1 MAKKKK
7 RKKGSAP
14 PGGGALLLRALLFA
28 TATGLAL
35 LFLLVALVSLNVFGP
50 LPSEAELAA
59 IENEEATLVFAED
72 GTLIGKLFAEDRTNI
87 RYEDLPQHLIDALVS
102 TEDARF
108 FEHQGVDGT
117 SYVRVLLR
125 TILGGDRSGGG
136 GSTISQ
142 QIIKNLYG
150 RERHGPLTVPVNK
163 IKEALVAQRLERV
176 YDKRGVLVLYLN
188 SVPFGENLYGIESAA
203 RRFFGRSTTRLGV
216 EEAAV
221 LVGMLKANTA
231 YNPRLHPDRARERRN
246 TVLGL
251 MEKHGHLSA
260 READSLQALPLKL
273 RYTGLDAYDAYGYFV
288 ARVEREAGT
297 LLREAA
303 RTAAA
308 KGARKGA
315 RGKAVGPDPP
325 IPDLRKDGLR
335 IHTTLDPA
343 LQHLAVAAARTHLAR
358 MQPRLDAEL
367 KASKARAAW
376 ERSKAGK
383 GDRTRKADVRAPR
396 ELYDHDGVRVDTIS
410 VGDSLWHYHRLLNA
424 AVLMM
429 EPATGNVRAWVGGG
443 HHRYLPYDLV
453 EARRSIA
460 SAIKP
465 VIYAAALEAGRSPCM
480 YLSNA
485 PRIYSAYDDWSPRNF
500 DGDTTG
506 GEVALWA
513 ALAQSMNLPTVDLYF
528 QLDKDSLRDM
538 VRALGIP
545 GVQVQHPSVCLGSS
559 DLSLLDMVPVYAA
572 FAARGQ
578 RPRPRLITRIT
589 DAEGKVLYEA
599 PRPRGHRALTPGTA
613 DAMNAL
619 LRRAVDQGT
628 GTALRTRYGVAGAV
642 AGKTGTS
649 QDQRDA
655 WFFGYTP
662 GLVVGTW
669 VGARDPAVHFRGAL
683 GTGSQLALP
692 IAGQVFHGIEA
703 GAGPRKRYMRPF
715 TAPDSARYALDCPPR
730 HDPGWLERLFEGRPK
745 DPTDSTAR
753 PGLLRRIFG
762 RREED
767 P

>member
-1 MAKKKK
+1 MARKRGKGKGK
-7 RKKGSAP
+7 RKAP
-14 PGGGALLLRALLFA
+14 GIGAILLLLVLAA
-28 TATGLAL
+28 VSGLG
-35 LFLLVALVSLNVFGP
+35 LLVALVSFNVFGR
-50 LPSEAELAA
+50 LPSQAELAA
-59 IENEEATLVFAED
+59 IEHEEATLVFAED
-72 GTLIGKLFAEDRTNI
+72 GTLIGKLFAEERTNI

-117 SYVRVLLR
+117 SYVRVFFR
-125 TILGGDRSGGG
+125 TILGGDRSAGG

-150 RERHGPLTVPVNK
+150 RERHGLLTVPVNK

-188 SVPFGENLYGIESAA
+188 SVPFGENLHGIESAA
-203 RRFFGRSTTRLGV
+203 RRFFGRSTSRLSV

-251 MEKHGHLSA
+251 MEKHGHLDA
-260 READSLQALPLKL
+260 RTADSLQALPLKL
-273 RYTGLDAYDAYGYFV
+273 RYTGLDAYDVYGYFV
-288 ARVEREAGT
+288 ARVAEEAEA
-297 LLREAA
+297 LLREQ
-303 RTAAA
+303 AAA
-308 KGARKGA
+308 APSG
-315 RGKAVGPDPP
+315 GKKKKVLRAPVPP
-325 IPDLRKDGLR
+325 AALPDLRKDGLR
-335 IHTTLDPA
+335 IHTTLDPE
-343 LQHLAVAAARTHLAR
+343 LQHLAVEASRAHLAR

-367 KASKARAAW
+367 KASKARTAW
-376 ERSKAGK
+376 ERAK
-383 GDRTRKADVRAPR
+383 GRKADRAWKADATAPR
-396 ELYDHDGVRVDTIS
+396 ELYDHTGVRVDTI
-410 VGDSLWHYHRLLNA
+410 GHRDSLWHYHRLLNA

-429 EPATGNVRAWVGGG
+429 EPGTGNVRAWVGGG
-443 HHRYLPYDLV
+443 HPRYLPYDLV
-453 EARRSIA
+453 KARRSIA

-465 VIYAAALEAGRSPCM
+465 VIYAAALEAGHAPCT
-480 YLSNA
+480 YLSNT
-485 PRIYSAYDDWSPRNF
+485 PRTYAEYDDWAPGNF

-506 GEVALWA
+506 GEVAMWA
-513 ALAQSMNLPTVDLYF
+513 ALARSMNLPTVDLYF
-528 QLDKDSLRDM
+528 RLDQDSLRDV

-589 DAEGKVLYEA
+589 DADGKVLYEA
-599 PRPRGHRALTPGTA
+599 PRPRSRRALTAEVA
-613 DAMNAL
+613 DAMNAM

-628 GTALRTRYGVAGAV
+628 GTALRSRHGVGGAL

-669 VGARDPAVHFRGAL
+669 VGARDPSVHFRGAL

-703 GAGPRKRYMRPF
+703 SSELRRRYMRPF
-715 TAPDSARYALDCPPR
+715 TAPDSARFVMDCPAR
-730 HDPGWLERLFEGRPK
+730 HEPGWIERLFGGPPE
-745 DPTDSTAR
+745 DPTDTNAR
-753 PGLLRRIFG
+753 PGFLQRLFRD
-762 RREED
+762 REQER
-767 P
+767 

>member
-1 MAKKKK
+1 MAKKRGKGK
-7 RKKGSAP
+7 RKAPGIGSMLLV
-14 PGGGALLLRALLFA
+14 LLLAA
-28 TATGLAL
+28 ACGLG
-35 LFLLVALVSLNVFGP
+35 LLVALVSFNVFGR
-50 LPSEAELAA
+50 LPSQDELAA
-59 IENEEATLVFAED
+59 IEHEEATLVFAED

-117 SYVRVLLR
+117 SYVRVFFR
-125 TILGGDRSGGG
+125 TILGGDRSAGG

-150 RERHGPLTVPVNK
+150 RERHGLLTVPVNK

-203 RRFFGRSTTRLGV
+203 RRFFGRSTSRLGV

-231 YNPRLHPDRARERRN
+231 YNPRLHPDRARQRRN
-246 TVLGL
+246 TVLAL
-251 MEKHGHLSA
+251 MEKHGHLDA
-260 READSLQALPLKL
+260 RTADSLQALPLKL
-273 RYTGLDAYDAYGYFV
+273 RYTGLDAYDVYGYFV
-288 ARVEREAGT
+288 ARVAEEAEA
-297 LLREAA
+297 LLREQAA
-303 RTAAA
+303 PKPDRDRKKRKEAPSPPAA
-308 KGARKGA
+308 
-315 RGKAVGPDPP
+315 

-335 IHTTLDPA
+335 IHTTLDPE
-343 LQHLAVAAARTHLAR
+343 LQHLAVEASRTHLGR
-358 MQPRLDAEL
+358 MQPKLDAEL
-367 KASKARAAW
+367 KASKARTAW
-376 ERSKAGK
+376 ERAMG
-383 GDRTRKADVRAPR
+383 RKADRAWRTDPTAPR
-396 ELYDHDGVRVDTIS
+396 ELYDHTGVRVDTI
-410 VGDSLWHYHRLLNA
+410 GHRDSLWHYHRLLNA

-429 EPATGNVRAWVGGG
+429 EPGTGNVRAWVGGG

-465 VIYAAALEAGRSPCM
+465 VIYAAALEAGHTPCT

-485 PRIYSAYDDWSPRNF
+485 PRTYAEYDDWAPGNF

-513 ALAQSMNLPTVDLYF
+513 ALARSMNLPTVDLYF
-528 QLDKDSLRDM
+528 RLDQDSLRDV

-545 GVQVQHPSVCLGSS
+545 GVEVRHPSVCLGSS

-589 DAEGKVLYEA
+589 DANGKVLYEA
-599 PRPRGHRALTPGTA
+599 PRPRSQRALTAEVA
-613 DAMNAL
+613 DAMNAM

-628 GTALRTRYGVAGAV
+628 GTALRTRYGVGGAV

-669 VGARDPAVHFRGAL
+669 VGARDPSVHFRGAL

-703 GAGPRKRYMRPF
+703 SSELRRRYMRPF
-715 TAPDSARYALDCPPR
+715 TAPDSALYTLDCPPR
-730 HDPGWLERLFEGRPK
+730 REPGWLERLFEGRTE
-745 DPTDSTAR
+745 DPADSSRR
-753 PGLLRRIFG
+753 PGFLQRLFRDRGNDG
-762 RREED
+762 R
-767 P
+767 